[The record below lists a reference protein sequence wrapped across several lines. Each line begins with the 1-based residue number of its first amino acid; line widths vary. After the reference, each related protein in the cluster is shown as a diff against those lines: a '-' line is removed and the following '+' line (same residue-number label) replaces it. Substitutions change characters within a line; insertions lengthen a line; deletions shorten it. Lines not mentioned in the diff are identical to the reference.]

1 MRAQLLFGCC
11 ACLAY
16 ESLAYTTM
24 LSSVAIPARSS
35 TERSSTRTASPVKSR
50 RPASSAQ
57 ASRKTNQSKKPFCGT
72 LESSQRQQQL
82 ILSAQ
87 SASDVAKA
95 LLQHPH
101 KANHVNVCTALHRV
115 AKLSNSSSSKLDDA
129 TLSKLLAA
137 TVVVFKG
144 GRFTAR
150 HLSNTLWA
158 LAKLGDPSPRLLD
171 DVAATF
177 SRKLI
182 SAAPCEISMA
192 LWGLVTAGRVEEAV
206 LAPIARSLQPRL
218 HEFAVRDLAGI
229 SWSLATAD
237 FYDLQLM
244 TAIAAAVTAHA
255 TGASSSNSSSSSS
268 SGSSRPIASQ
278 DVSMLAWSFGHICN
292 KHWTLG
298 QCAVELMQQ

>member
-1 MRAQLLFGCC
+1 VLLHASTLKSSELALLIIQASKYSGNRKGIYYTPCCNMRAQLLLTCC
-11 ACLAY
+11 ACAAYQGLAFTTML
-16 ESLAYTTM
+16 SGTTM

-35 TERSSTRTASPVKSR
+35 TERSSTKTASPAKNR

-87 SASDVAKA
+87 TASDVAKA

-129 TLSKLLAA
+129 TLSQLLAA
-137 TVVVFKG
+137 TLVVFKG

-229 SWSLATAD
+229 SW
-237 FYDLQLM
+237 
-244 TAIAAAVTAHA
+244 
-255 TGASSSNSSSSSS
+255 
-268 SGSSRPIASQ
+268 
-278 DVSMLAWSFGHICN
+278 
-292 KHWTLG
+292 
-298 QCAVELMQQ
+298 

>member
-1 MRAQLLFGCC
+1 
-11 ACLAY
+11 
-16 ESLAYTTM
+16 M
-24 LSSVAIPARSS
+24 LSSVTIPARSS
-35 TERSSTRTASPVKSR
+35 TERSSTKTASPAKSR
-50 RPASSAQ
+50 RPSSNAQ
-57 ASRKTNQSKKPFCGT
+57 ASRRQTNTNKKPFCGT

-82 ILSAQ
+82 ILGAQ
-87 SASDVAKA
+87 TASDVAKA
-95 LLQHPH
+95 LLNQPH

-129 TLSKLLAA
+129 TLSQLLAA
-137 TVVVFKG
+137 TVVVLKG

-158 LAKLGDPSPRLLD
+158 LAKLGDPSPQLLD
-171 DVAATF
+171 EVAATF

-229 SWSLATAD
+229 SW
-237 FYDLQLM
+237 
-244 TAIAAAVTAHA
+244 
-255 TGASSSNSSSSSS
+255 
-268 SGSSRPIASQ
+268 
-278 DVSMLAWSFGHICN
+278 
-292 KHWTLG
+292 
-298 QCAVELMQQ
+298 